1 MPCACCPAQ
10 EGETAAAINAATAAA
25 AGEEGEEASAA
36 VAAEIA
42 SGEFAVVKS
51 PFVVRLSA
59 FEAEMKESASVL
71 HGSKVSMDSALVGL
85 CGMFGEE
92 SDNAAWVLRTLAT
105 FSKQYQQA
113 TEANKTINDTIQGGG
128 GGGGGK

>member
-1 MPCACCPAQ
+1 
-10 EGETAAAINAATAAA
+10 
-25 AGEEGEEASAA
+25 
-36 VAAEIA
+36 
-42 SGEFAVVKS
+42 
-51 PFVVRLSA
+51 
-59 FEAEMKESASVL
+59 MKESASVL